1 MKNLKDEKIK
11 IYRTDEMG
19 EIFINTNGKIINKL
33 MYKNSNK
40 SK

>member
-1 MKNLKDEKIK
+1 MELLK